1 MQNRFGGISN
11 KTTIVCK
18 SYCEYDG
25 MQWLITVVL
34 AVIGQ

>member
-1 MQNRFGGISN
+1 MQNCFGGISN
-11 KTTIVCK
+11 STIGCK
-18 SYCEYDG
+18 SYCEYDR